1 MFKNKI
7 FILIV
12 SILIAITLILTAAFV
27 LWNFMEKNNQS
38 SDPAVKAQEAAAS
51 VKPAKPASAETVK
64 ANTSIIKDVLTN
76 LSGGQNFI
84 KISFAFEMENSKAK
98 SEFDSLLDSAV
109 KGTIVKI
116 LGDMTKEQIDGSKGS
131 DSLTSSIMNKLNE
144 LMHEGKIKQ
153 IWITDKVLQ

>member
-27 LWNFMEKNNQS
+27 LWNFMEKNSSSKEGSGEAQS
-38 SDPAVKAQEAAAS
+38 VTAN
-51 VKPAKPASAETVK
+51 VKPTKAPSAETVK
-64 ANTSIIKDVLTN
+64 ANTSVIKDVLTN
-76 LSGGQNFI
+76 LSGSQNFI

-98 SEFDSLLDSAV
+98 VEFDNLVDSAV
-109 KGTIVKI
+109 KGIIVQT
-116 LGDMTKEQIDGSKGS
+116 LGDMTKDQIEGSKGS
-131 DSLTSSIMNKLNE
+131 DALTATLMNKLNPQ
-144 LMHEGKIKQ
+144 LHEGKIKQ

>member
-38 SDPAVKAQEAAAS
+38 KDPAVQAQEAVAS
-51 VKPAKPASAETVK
+51 VKPTKAPTAEAKK
-64 ANTSIIKDVLTN
+64 ANTAIIKDILTN
-76 LSGGQNFI
+76 LSGSQNFI
-84 KISFAFEMENSKAK
+84 KISFAFELENSKGKA
-98 SEFDSLLDSAV
+98 EFDSLLDSAV
-109 KGTIVKI
+109 KGTIVQA
-116 LGDMTKEQIDGSKGS
+116 LGDLTKDQIEGSKGS
-131 DSLTSSIMNKLNE
+131 DSLISTLMNKLNP
-144 LMHEGKIKQ
+144 LLHEGKIKQ

>member
-38 SDPAVKAQEAAAS
+38 QDPAGQAQDAVAS
-51 VKPAKPASAETVK
+51 VKPTKPPTAEEIK
-64 ANTSIIKDVLTN
+64 ANTAFVKDILTN
-76 LSGGQNFI
+76 LSGGGNFI
-84 KISFAFEMENSKAK
+84 KLSLAFELENSKGK
-98 SEFDSLLDSAV
+98 TEFDSLLDSAV
-109 KGTIVKI
+109 KGTIVQT
-116 LGDMTKEQIDGSKGS
+116 LADMTSEQVQGSKGN
-131 DSLTSSIMNKLNE
+131 DLLTSTLMNKLNPM
-144 LMHEGKIKQ
+144 LHEGKIRQ